1 MNLAKLSSETLN
13 KSIEE
18 VIRRTGDDHG
28 RAETGKK
35 YTTFEYVYDEEG
47 RAARSLEEL
56 SDEDLR
62 EIIANNNGFVNVEWV
77 WL

>member
-13 KSIEE
+13 DKIEE
-18 VIRRTGDDHG
+18 TIRLSGDDHG
-28 RAETGKK
+28 RSETGKK

-47 RAARSLEEL
+47 RAARSLEGL
-56 SDEDLR
+56 SDEELR
-62 EIIANNNGFVNVEWV
+62 EIIANNGFVNVEWV